1 MSMAR
6 RFTVP
11 YHHFLKPISIFS
23 SPNGFLYIW
32 RSMLHAPP
40 RPQNSKGSSLVN
52 TLFTKLVDSDDRDIK
67 SVLDQQG
74 NLTLRSDTL
83 FWDPLLRALKSS
95 DSTSSNRV
103 QQVLEWK
110 MEKLLKESNRDP
122 REWARQICLAG
133 RVNNIQLAVKAFT
146 IMELQQIKPNAT
158 VFNSLIYAYG
168 FSNQIARALSLF
180 EVMERTEDC
189 RPTLV
194 TYNTILSIYSHLGD
208 PHNLQ
213 TWHEVCKRAGFSPN
227 ADTFKYLIV
236 GFMRAERYDLM
247 DLSFKEM
254 ISCGVTPSMTTLEA
268 VMEGFCKKGL
278 IDRMKATF
286 KFIMEEGWTMNE
298 NIVRNMFQVYAKL
311 RRVADMEEVLGMVKT
326 LENSQLISEIHNK
339 IVKAYALSG
348 ELDDVEFSVGRML
361 QNGAIF
367 SCPNVVEAII
377 SCYFRHKAY
386 NRLELFLNRI
396 KEVYKLAYTTY
407 DLLLTEYSKA
417 GQYEKLQA
425 VVERMKEVGFSPS
438 SAIIRNLQHLEQTEK
453 GN

>member
-1 MSMAR
+1 MLHS
-6 RFTVP
+6 P
-11 YHHFLKPISIFS
+11 S
-23 SPNGFLYIW
+23 SP
-32 RSMLHAPP
+32 
-40 RPQNSKGSSLVN
+40 QNAKGSSLVN
-52 TLFTKLVDSDDRDIK
+52 ALFTKLVDSNDGDIK

-83 FWDPLLRALKSS
+83 FWEPLLKALKSS
-95 DSTSSNRV
+95 ESTSSNRV
-103 QQVLEWK
+103 QQVLDWK
-110 MEKLLKESNRDP
+110 MEKLLKESNRNP

-133 RVNNIQLAVKAFT
+133 RVNNIQVAVKAFT
-146 IMELQQIKPNAT
+146 LMELQQIKPNAT

-213 TWHEVCKRAGFSPN
+213 VWHEVCKRAGFSPN

-236 GFMRAERYDLM
+236 GFMRADRYDLM

-254 ISCGVTPSMTTLEA
+254 ITCGVTPSMTTLEA
-268 VMEGFCKKGL
+268 VMGGFGKKGL
-278 IDRMKATF
+278 LDRMKSTF
-286 KFIMEEGWTMNE
+286 KFMMEEGWTMNE

-311 RRVADMEEVLGMVKT
+311 GRVADMEEVLGIVKT
-326 LENSQLISEIHNK
+326 MGNSELISDIHNK
-339 IVKAYALSG
+339 IVKAYALTG

-361 QNGAIF
+361 QNGVIF
-367 SCPNVVEAII
+367 SCPKVVEAII
-377 SCYFRHKAY
+377 GCYFRLKAY

-396 KEVYKLAYTTY
+396 KEVYRLNYTTY
-407 DLLLTEYSKA
+407 DLLLTEYAKA
-417 GQYEKLQA
+417 GQYKKLQEA
-425 VVERMKEVGFSPS
+425 VEHMKEVGFRPS
-438 SAIIRNLQHLEQTEK
+438 SVIMRNLQYLERTGKEELK
-453 GN
+453 DLTRFNRKSTGSPS